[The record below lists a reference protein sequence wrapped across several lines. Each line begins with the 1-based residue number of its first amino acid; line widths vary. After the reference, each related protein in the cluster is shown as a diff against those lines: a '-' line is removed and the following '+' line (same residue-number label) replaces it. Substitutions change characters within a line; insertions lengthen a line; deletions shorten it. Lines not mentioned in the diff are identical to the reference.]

1 MTKGSTSSKVT
12 KNKTGRAGAALR
24 PKVAGEVPKWQPD
37 ISADANPMMIEIT
50 DVTKIYTMGNVEVAA
65 LAGVSLSISEGE
77 MVAVM
82 GASGSGKST
91 LMNIL
96 GCLDVPTAG
105 KYILEGED
113 IGAMTDNRLADI
125 RNGKIGFVFQTYN
138 LMPRLDA
145 LHNVEMA
152 LQYGHHRNRRRAATE
167 ALERVGLA
175 DRLSHKPTE
184 LSGGQQQRVGIA
196 RALAKSPHILL
207 ADEPTG
213 NLDSRSGEEIMAI
226 LGELHADGMTVMLVT
241 HEPDIAAHADRIVM
255 MRDGLIVSD
264 EPSDGAARRRRG
276 VAAV

>member
-1 MTKGSTSSKVT
+1 
-12 KNKTGRAGAALR
+12 
-24 PKVAGEVPKWQPD
+24 
-37 ISADANPMMIEIT
+37 MMIEIT

-152 LQYGHHRNRRRAATE
+152 LQYGHHRNRRRAATD

-226 LGELHADGMTVMLVT
+226 LSELHADGMTVMLVT
-241 HEPDIAAHADRIVM
+241 HEQDIAAHADRIVM

-264 EPSDGAARRRRG
+264 EASDGAARRRRG